1 MKNSGLESMLTA
13 DKYGGKNITM
23 NIKQELHLLIHK

>member
-13 DKYGGKNITM
+13 DKYGGMKKKKKDEHGFTGIDP
-23 NIKQELHLLIHK
+23 